1 MRSPSCC
8 CCGGRRDCLERKRRE
23 RRRTDRNRS
32 SGCPRPHHA
41 PSPALV
47 GGTAVDHRAGL
58 LCRVSRLPRLR
69 RRAVGHDPVRAVARS
84 GARLC
89 RHHHARPCG
98 VLRRRR
104 LYGWHAGVLRDLD
117 RADHELAAGGCR
129 RGRHRL
135 FVGPGAVAHPRADAA
150 HAHAVHHGAP
160 ARSRQHGARLYR
172 RLRRPAGSRNSSS
185 VRRVRVQPALRQYP
199 ISLQPRRAAG
209 LLHIRAHA
217 DLLAIRAKPDRHP
230 REPLAHACDRL
241 AGAAP
246 AGHLLHHLGGAR
258 RHRRRP
264 VGAEQCLCEPER
276 ARSRSR
282 RHRLHRA
289 HPRWLRPA
297 LRRFRRRG
305 GLPGARALPRPN
317 LSDRLAARARTAPG
331 HDRAVRPQ
339 RHFGHR
345 RGAVAALWRA
355 AQDAMS
361 EPRLETKALSRN
373 FGALRAVQNIDFKLE
388 AGARHAL
395 IGPNGAGKTT
405 FINLLTGVLPPS
417 EGRVLLAGC
426 DITGK
431 GQAERV
437 KLGVARTFQIN
448 RLFRGLSVL
457 ENVSIA
463 VAERKGT
470 AWSMLYP
477 VGRRADV
484 IAESIELLETLK
496 LADIAGHRVSELP
509 YGRQRLVELA
519 ITLALKPDV
528 LLLDEPAAG
537 VPSAESH
544 IILDAIEALP
554 NDIAVLI
561 IEHDMDVV
569 FRFAKHVTVMVS
581 GAVFA
586 SGTPRDIEA
595 NPHVRAVYLGQ
606 AGRGSG
612 RG

>member
-1 MRSPSCC
+1 
-8 CCGGRRDCLERKRRE
+8 
-23 RRRTDRNRS
+23 
-32 SGCPRPHHA
+32 
-41 PSPALV
+41 
-47 GGTAVDHRAGL
+47 
-58 LCRVSRLPRLR
+58 
-69 RRAVGHDPVRAVARS
+69 
-84 GARLC
+84 
-89 RHHHARPCG
+89 
-98 VLRRRR
+98 
-104 LYGWHAGVLRDLD
+104 
-117 RADHELAAGGCR
+117 
-129 RGRHRL
+129 
-135 FVGPGAVAHPRADAA
+135 
-150 HAHAVHHGAP
+150 
-160 ARSRQHGARLYR
+160 
-172 RLRRPAGSRNSSS
+172 
-185 VRRVRVQPALRQYP
+185 
-199 ISLQPRRAAG
+199 
-209 LLHIRAHA
+209 
-217 DLLAIRAKPDRHP
+217 
-230 REPLAHACDRL
+230 
-241 AGAAP
+241 
-246 AGHLLHHLGGAR
+246 
-258 RHRRRP
+258 
-264 VGAEQCLCEPER
+264 
-276 ARSRSR
+276 
-282 RHRLHRA
+282 
-289 HPRWLRPA
+289 
-297 LRRFRRRG
+297 
-305 GLPGARALPRPN
+305 
-317 LSDRLAARARTAPG
+317 
-331 HDRAVRPQ
+331 
-339 RHFGHR
+339 
-345 RGAVAALWRA
+345 
-355 AQDAMS
+355 MS

-405 FINLLTGVLPPS
+405 FINLLTGVLSPTQ
-417 EGRVLLAGC
+417 GRVLLAGR

-463 VAERKGT
+463 VAERQGV

-496 LADIAGHRVSELP
+496 LADIAGHRISELP

-554 NDIAVLI
+554 KDIAVLI

-569 FRFAKHVTVMVS
+569 FRFAKEVTVMVS

-595 NPHVRAVYLGQ
+595 NPQVRAVYLGQ
-606 AGRGSG
+606 TGNKGSG